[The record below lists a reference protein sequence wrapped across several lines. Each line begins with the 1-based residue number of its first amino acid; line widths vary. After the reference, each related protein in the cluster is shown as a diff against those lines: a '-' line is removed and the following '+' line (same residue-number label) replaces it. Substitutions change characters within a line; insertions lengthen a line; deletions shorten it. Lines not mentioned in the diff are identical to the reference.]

1 MAANEENTRFAK
13 FREDWSLAVLRCP
26 DLTGNEKAVLWRLIF
41 HRNGKQG
48 TVEYGTAW
56 PSARS
61 LAEDSATSLPTAR
74 RALQKAERLGFLATL
89 QKGSN
94 STGANRTS
102 VRTFLI
108 PNAEKVGITSDQG
121 SVTTDHIPP
130 DVGITSDQGGYHQRS
145 GMGITTDHLTREGT
159 FEGTRENY
167 SSPTGVGGDPDGQDG
182 QRTETDR
189 GTTYPTDYNYFVDL
203 VKGNPL
209 LNDRLQAYARNCGVH
224 PQEAYDNFYESCG
237 EDRSTSWIKKFR
249 GFTRDWAESH
259 AA

>member
-48 TVEYGTAW
+48 TAEYGTAW

-159 FEGTRENY
+159 FEGTRENNC
-167 SSPTGVGGDPDGQDG
+167 SPTGVGGDPDEQADL
-182 QRTETDR
+182 TDF
-189 GTTYPTDYNYFVDL
+189 NYFLDHIEP
-203 VKGNPL
+203 VKRASFTRYC
-209 LNDRLQAYARNCGVH
+209 DRLGVEYQWALDEFTVACDMSLSRN
-224 PQEAYDNFYESCG
+224 
-237 EDRSTSWIKKFR
+237 WIKKFL
-249 GFTRDWAESH
+249 GFTRDWWESH